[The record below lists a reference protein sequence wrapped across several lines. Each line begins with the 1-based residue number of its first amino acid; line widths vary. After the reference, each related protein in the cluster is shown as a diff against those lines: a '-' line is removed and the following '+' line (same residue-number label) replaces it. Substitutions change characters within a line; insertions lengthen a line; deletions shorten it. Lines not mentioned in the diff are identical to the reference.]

1 MVMLQAVKLR
11 AVSSP
16 SSHPYLYPV
25 YQLRQVVQA
34 STRPSPG
41 AISRKP
47 IGILLTPLN
56 ATLTRA
62 LESGDSKRLA
72 ALLSPLDATL
82 TRNQGG
88 HHVTKQRD
96 RADLTCLQGNL
107 LWFGGCGAALEFR
120 CSI

>member
-47 IGILLTPLN
+47 IGILLTLLKSTL
-56 ATLTRA
+56 AGVLASIASKGLARTLTP
-62 LESGDSKRLA
+62 
-72 ALLSPLDATL
+72 LSATF
-82 TRNQGG
+82 
-88 HHVTKQRD
+88 TKNRGEGSFIASSPFSQSSSWR
-96 RADLTCLQGNL
+96 
-107 LWFGGCGAALEFR
+107 F
-120 CSI
+120 